1 MLLLGPKCTCIGS
14 RSMHLPWC
22 IVHWHPSASF
32 LEFLYV
38 VRILK
43 GRFIISPIKPLPNIG
58 FPILS
63 LPSLKRVFGG
73 SRIVRKVNETH
84 AVSLLR
90 SSSLDPGGVDSHY
103 LTWGLESIEVDI
115 KAWKK
120 SSYFLLLNH
129 FVYHMLVHTAATA
142 ERFDILEGTGSL
154 VSSATIP
161 ASLHIILFYIEFSL
175 EKSDRVLKE
184 SMRIIPSR
192 RLWYHRVFLSSK
204 ECNKF
209 LL

>member
-115 KAWKK
+115 RAWKLEHEEIILLSPFESFCLSYY
-120 SSYFLLLNH
+120 SSYRCYSGTFWYSGGYGKPSKFGHDTCIATHYFVFILN
-129 FVYHMLVHTAATA
+129 LV
-142 ERFDILEGTGSL
+142 
-154 VSSATIP
+154 
-161 ASLHIILFYIEFSL
+161 
-175 EKSDRVLKE
+175 
-184 SMRIIPSR
+184 
-192 RLWYHRVFLSSK
+192 
-204 ECNKF
+204 
-209 LL
+209 